1 MAGFT
6 KLHQAILHSSVWS
19 QPHYVRVVWVSMLA
33 MANADGVVEA
43 SISGLARAANVT
55 LEECREALELLMG
68 PDDESRDGTSGE
80 RVARV
85 EGGFYLLNYANYR
98 DRQTKQ
104 QAAAAERMRKKR
116 AEQRG
121 DENVRE
127 RARTCEP
134 VTLCSTEAEAEA
146 EAKKKK
152 ARKRAAPPPARPDD
166 VEEQVWEDWRAHR
179 RRKSATVSVT
189 VLEGLRKQAGL
200 AKISLQEAMV
210 MQVANGWQGF
220 QAAWVDNLKKE
231 EPAKGYPNV
240 PGGISVDVVEAAR
253 RTEERWRQRE
263 QEGKK

>member
-19 QPHYVRVVWVSMLA
+19 EPHHVRVVWVSMLA

-43 SISGLARAANVT
+43 SVSGLARAANVT
-55 LEECREALELLMG
+55 LAECREALELLMG

-85 EGGFYLLNYANYR
+85 DGGFYLLNYSNYR

-104 QAAAAERMRKKR
+104 QAAAADRMRKKR

-121 DENVRE
+121 DASVRE
-127 RARTCEP
+127 RSQTCEP
-134 VTLCSTEAEAEA
+134 VTPSSTEAEAEA
-146 EAKKKK
+146 EAEKKK
-152 ARKRAAPPPARPDD
+152 ARKRAATPLARPDD
-166 VEEQVWEDWRAHR
+166 VDEQVWKDWRAHR

-189 VLEGLRKQAGL
+189 VLDGLRKQAVL

-220 QAAWVDNLKKE
+220 QAAWVEHLKKD
-231 EPAKGYPNV
+231 EPPKNYPNA

-253 RTEERWRQRE
+253 RTEERDR
-263 QEGKK
+263 KSVV